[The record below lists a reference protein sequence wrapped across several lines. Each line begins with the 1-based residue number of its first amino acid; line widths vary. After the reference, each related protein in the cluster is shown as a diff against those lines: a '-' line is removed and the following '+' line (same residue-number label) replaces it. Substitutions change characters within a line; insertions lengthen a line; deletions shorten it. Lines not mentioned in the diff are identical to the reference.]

1 MPKKSERHMC
11 PVCGKYEF
19 EYHGS
24 FDICPFCGWEDDNL
38 QEAYPDLMGG
48 ANTMSLNQMRE
59 GYKMGK
65 TFKEIEKEAEEIFRA
80 RKSKECSE
88 E

>member
-1 MPKKSERHMC
+1 MAEQNEKHMC

-19 EYHGS
+19 EYHGC
-24 FDICPFCGWEDDNL
+24 FDICEVCGWEDDNL
-38 QEAYPDLMGG
+38 QEKYPDLMGG

-65 TFKEIEKEAEEIFRA
+65 TREQVKEEVRAMKAKETKNE
-80 RKSKECSE
+80 
-88 E
+88 